1 MTDGRTWTLIESRY
15 IVKDKWIGVRADT
28 CLTPEGIEISPY
40 YVLEY
45 PDWVQIVPL
54 DADNN
59 VLLVRQ
65 YRQAVGRVTLEVP
78 AGRMDAEDK
87 DPLVTAA
94 RELLEE
100 TGCAGTTVKLINTA
114 SPNPAT
120 HANRCHTVLVTG
132 VRHVQAPMDDPEERI
147 ETVWVSAAEAVRLA
161 QSGEL
166 VTTMHM
172 ASLVLGLLEA
182 GVMSPPAG

>member
-1 MTDGRTWTLIESRY
+1 MSDVRTWTLIGSRY
-15 IVKDKWIGVRADT
+15 VCKDKWIGVRADT
-28 CLTPEGIEISPY
+28 CLTPDGVEISPY

-59 VLLVRQ
+59 VLLVKQ

-78 AGRMDAEDK
+78 AGRMDEGDD

-94 RELLEE
+94 RELAEE
-100 TGCAGTTVKLINTA
+100 TGCVGETLKLINTA

-120 HANRCHTVLVTG
+120 HANKVHTVLVTG
-132 VRHVQAPMDDPEERI
+132 VRRVQDPVDDPQERI

-172 ASLVLGLLEA
+172 ASLFLGLIEA
-182 GVMSPPAG
+182 GLMQPPPG